1 MLSLTLLMLVAQS
14 AGTCSCMWGSSAR
27 SPSCKMHFFWRWWQP
42 LVLNILIKLT
52 NSNLFSFNHSRY
64 CFCSWQTLKLTNIF
78 KHCCCLRS
86 FSQFYWRSHITTAA
100 VSKTFSKLSSCSWE
114 RVRSDLYAV
123 SVITNRNV
131 YIVLYPRFPFH
142 THIYMF
148 RWIHVCGIICKLYTC
163 LCIYY
168 ANLSP
173 FLAFAALSEVNLKV
187 CACVCVLFTWVCAYD
202 VHATIP
208 LSCLVSSKACYHFRD
223 HQLFA
228 DAYCSL
234 SHTCEQS

>member
-27 SPSCKMHFFWRWWQP
+27 SPSCKMHSFWRWWQP

-52 NSNLFSFNHSRY
+52 NSNLFSFNHSHY

-86 FSQFYWRSHITTAA
+86 FSQFYWGSRITTAA

-142 THIYMF
+142 THIYVQVNPCLWDHMQTIYMSVYILCKSF
-148 RWIHVCGIICKLYTC
+148 TVSGICC
-163 LCIYY
+163 
-168 ANLSP
+168 S
-173 FLAFAALSEVNLKV
+173 FWSEFEGV
-187 CACVCVLFTWVCAYD
+187 CVCVCALHLGLCVWCTYY
-202 VHATIP
+202 HSP
-208 LSCLVSSKACYHFRD
+208 FMSCIF
-223 HQLFA
+223 
-228 DAYCSL
+228 
-234 SHTCEQS
+234 